1 MTNIYWELTMYQALN
16 KKSVCVNSFNS
27 RNNAMRQR
35 VIGENTPFEC
45 EITGE
50 VNGVNDSDCY
60 WKGQS
65 SEDTLRNRDSES
77 LSNLPS
83 ITSLVKLQRSDTNLE
98 CLALMPMLLTT
109 VYKDSF
115 FFSFF

>member
-1 MTNIYWELTMYQALN
+1 M
-16 KKSVCVNSFNS
+16 
-27 RNNAMRQR
+27 
-35 VIGENTPFEC
+35 
-45 EITGE
+45 
-50 VNGVNDSDCY
+50 NGVNDFDCY
-60 WKGQS
+60 WKGL

-98 CLALMPMLLTT
+98 CLALVPMLLTT

-115 FFSFF
+115 FLRILRDVKYLG